1 MDFALSDEQKAIRD
15 TVRAFIRKEVMPLES
30 ELLRRERA
38 HQPGLTRDELSE
50 LQLRA
55 KKFGFWGLSTPEDYG
70 GMNLPAV
77 TQSLI
82 WTEIGRTILPF
93 RFGGEADNILYHAN
107 EEQRREY
114 LIPTIEGDRVSC
126 FAITEPGAGSDAA
139 NIRLSARRDGEDW
152 VLNGEKTFITNGNDA
167 DFAIVVGVSDPERG
181 VRGGGTTAFLVDRAM
196 GWRSEFIQTMGEGG
210 PASLVFDDVRV
221 PGRNVL
227 GEVGQGFEL
236 GMQWIGRGR
245 YIIPSHALG
254 IAERALQMAI
264 DHANT
269 RETFGRPIGA
279 NQAIQWMIADSETEL
294 EAARWLVLRAAWTV
308 DQTAGDRPLDRGP
321 SSVGAAGGPMSVGAA
336 GGRSGNESRHAS
348 SMAKLY
354 GAGMV
359 NRVVD
364 RVMQIHGG
372 MGYTRE
378 LPIERWY
385 RQVRLLRIYEGT
397 DEMQRLIISRDLLR
411 GYTAIGGHLG

>member
-1 MDFALSDEQKAIRD
+1 MHMDFSLSDEERAVRD
-15 TVRAFIRKEVMPLES
+15 TARQFITREVMPLEQ
-30 ELLRRERA
+30 EALRRERE
-38 HQPGLTRDELSE
+38 HRPGLDRSE
-50 LQLRA
+50 LVELRQKA
-55 KKFGFWGLSTPEDYG
+55 KKFGFWGLSTPEEYG

-77 TQSLI
+77 LQSLI
-82 WTEIGRTILPF
+82 WTEVGRSFVQFT
-93 RFGGEADNILYHAN
+93 FGGEADNILYRCDDKQK
-107 EEQRREY
+107 EEY
-114 LIPTIEGDRVSC
+114 LIPTIEGDRISC

-139 NIRLSARRDGEDW
+139 NIKLSARKDGDDW

-167 DFAIVVGVSDPERG
+167 DFAIVVGVNDREKG
-181 VRGGGTTAFLVDRAM
+181 VRGGGTTAFLVDRSM

-210 PASLVFDDVRV
+210 PASLIFSDVRV
-221 PGRNVL
+221 PSRNIL
-227 GEVGQGFEL
+227 GEIGQGFDL
-236 GMQWIGRGR
+236 GMEWIGKGR
-245 YIIPSHALG
+245 YLIPSSALG
-254 IAERALQMAI
+254 IAERALGMAI

-269 RETFGRPIGA
+269 RETFGQPIA
-279 NQAIQWMIADSETEL
+279 TNQAIQWMIADSEVEL
-294 EAARWLVLRAAWTV
+294 EAARWLILRAAWTV
-308 DQTAGDRPLDRGP
+308 DQGEDP
-321 SSVGAAGGPMSVGAA
+321 
-336 GGRSGNESRHAS
+336 RHSS

-385 RQVRLLRIYEGT
+385 RQVRLMRIYEGT

-411 GYTAIGGHLG
+411 GYTKIGGHLA

>member
-1 MDFALSDEQKAIRD
+1 VDFSLDDEQQAVRD
-15 TVRAFIRKEVMPLES
+15 TARDFIRKEVAPLEQ
-30 ELLRRERA
+30 EVLRRERN
-38 HQPGLTRDELSE
+38 HQPGLDRSE
-50 LQLRA
+50 LKELQQKA
-55 KKFGFWGLSTPEDYG
+55 KKFGFWGLSTPEEYG

-77 TQSLI
+77 MQSLI
-82 WTEIGRTILPF
+82 WTEIGHSFVPF
-93 RFGGEADNILYHAN
+93 RFGGEADNILYYAN
-107 EEQRREY
+107 DAQRDEY
-114 LIPTIEGDRVSC
+114 LLPTIAGDRLSC

-139 NIRLSARRDGEDW
+139 NITLSARQDGDDW
-152 VLNGEKTFITNGNDA
+152 VLNGEKTFITGGNDA
-167 DFAIVVGVSDPERG
+167 DFTIVVAVTDKEKGA
-181 VRGGGTTAFLVDRAM
+181 RGGGTTAFLVDREM
-196 GWRSEFIQTMGEGG
+196 GWTSEFIQTMGEGG

-221 PGRNVL
+221 PSRNIL
-227 GEVGQGFEL
+227 GEIGQGFEL
-236 GMQWIGRGR
+236 GMKWIGKGR

-264 DHANT
+264 DHAKT
-269 RETFGRPIGA
+269 RVTFGKPIA
-279 NQAIQWMIADSETEL
+279 VNQAIQWMIADSEVEI
-294 EAARWLVLRAAWTV
+294 EAARWLVLKAAWSIDV
-308 DQTAGDRPLDRGP
+308 GLDP
-321 SSVGAAGGPMSVGAA
+321 
-336 GGRSGNESRHAS
+336 RHSS

-385 RQVRLLRIYEGT
+385 RQVRLFRIFEGT

-411 GYTAIGGHLG
+411 DYTKIGGHLA

>member
-1 MDFALSDEQKAIRD
+1 MDFSLSDEERAVRD
-15 TVRAFIRKEVMPLES
+15 TARQFITREVRPLEQ
-30 ELLRRERA
+30 EALRRERA
-38 HQPGLTRDELSE
+38 HQPGLEHSE
-50 LQLRA
+50 LRELQQKA
-55 KKFGFWGLSTPEDYG
+55 KKFGFWGLSTPEQYG
-70 GMNLPAV
+70 GMDLPAV
-77 TQSLI
+77 LQSLI
-82 WTEIGRTILPF
+82 WTELGRTF
-93 RFGGEADNILYHAN
+93 VQFTFGGEADNILYHADDAQK
-107 EEQRREY
+107 EEF
-114 LIPTIEGDRVSC
+114 LLPTIEGDRISC

-139 NIRLSARRDGEDW
+139 NIKLSARKDGDDW

-167 DFAIVVGVSDPERG
+167 DFTIVVAVTDREKG

-210 PASLVFDDVRV
+210 PASLIFDNVRV
-221 PGRNVL
+221 PSRNIL
-227 GEVGQGFEL
+227 GEIGQGFEL
-236 GMQWIGRGR
+236 GMKWIGKGR
-245 YIIPSHALG
+245 YLIPSNALG
-254 IAERALQMAI
+254 IAERALGMALE
-264 DHANT
+264 HANT
-269 RETFGRPIGA
+269 RETFGKPIGA

-294 EAARWLVLRAAWTV
+294 EAARWLILRAAWTV
-308 DQTAGDRPLDRGP
+308 DQGEDP
-321 SSVGAAGGPMSVGAA
+321 
-336 GGRSGNESRHAS
+336 RHSS

-385 RQVRLLRIYEGT
+385 RQVRLMRIYEGT

-411 GYTAIGGHLG
+411 GYTKIGGHLA